1 MTSRPGPT
9 PDPAPPAG
17 HGSAPGS
24 EADPAPAHHHLLPE
38 AHLHLRVPVSEPDR
52 VVGEDRIL
60 TVPNL
65 ITLTRLLCLPLYL
78 WLLLSQDDR
87 AAAAALLAVLGA
99 TDWADGYVA
108 RHFHQVSTL
117 GKTIDPVADRL
128 LFLVAVGGIIAV
140 DGAPRWFSI
149 AVLTREVVISAAALA
164 LAALGAK
171 RIDVTW
177 VGKAGTFALMFA
189 FPLFLGG
196 TSDVG
201 VASLLWT
208 LGWVAGI
215 PGLLLAYWALILYLP
230 LARRA
235 LREGRAERAGVAA
248 DAVAPVDARPQ
259 TGLPAA
265 PPDRAPG

>member
-1 MTSRPGPT
+1 MTSGPGAT
-9 PDPAPPAG
+9 PDPVAG
-17 HGSAPGS
+17 PDQGRV
-24 EADPAPAHHHLLPE
+24 PAPEPVRAYPDLVPQ
-38 AHLHLRVPVSEPDR
+38 AHLHLQVPVSEPDP

-65 ITLTRLLCLPLYL
+65 ITLARLLCLPLYL
-78 WLLLSQDDR
+78 WLLLARDHR
-87 AAAAALLAVLGA
+87 AAAAVLLAVLGA

-117 GKTIDPVADRL
+117 GKIMDPVADRL
-128 LFLVAVGGIIAV
+128 LFFVAIGGIIAV

-149 AVLTREVVISAAALA
+149 AVLAREVVVSVATLG

-177 VGKAGTFALMFA
+177 FGKAGTFGLMVA

-196 TSDVG
+196 TSDLALAPV
-201 VASLLWT
+201 LWA
-208 LGWVAGI
+208 LGWAAGI
-215 PGLLLAYWALILYLP
+215 PGIVLAYWALILYVP
-230 LARRA
+230 MAGRA
-235 LREGRAERAGVAA
+235 LREGRAERAARRRAGH
-248 DAVAPVDARPQ
+248 AVRNGPE

-265 PPDRAPG
+265 PPDTAAG